1 MLYFCNKS
9 IKLFTLSYEYVDG
22 MFVEPITEEYFARE
36 IATGEYKNPLT
47 GKKDENFLQKVVVK
61 FQLTA
66 RMKTFL

>member
-1 MLYFCNKS
+1 
-9 IKLFTLSYEYVDG
+9 

-61 FQLTA
+61 FQLTP